1 MTFAIYPGSFDPITN
16 GHLDIARRAGHL
28 FDKLIVA
35 VGENPQKKPIFTV
48 EQRMALIREAVR
60 GFDHSDIEVDSF
72 RGLTIDYAKQIGAQA
87 IVRGLRVLTDFEW
100 ELQLALINE
109 KLAPEI
115 ETVCLM
121 TSQEHSFLSA
131 SVVREL
137 AQHHSPKLN
146 DLVPPH
152 VAAAL
157 RTVYGEGAPVTAG
170 GNDRSEV

>member
-1 MTFAIYPGSFDPITN
+1 LRIAIYPGTFDPITN
-16 GHLDIARRAGHL
+16 GHLDIARRAGLL
-28 FDKLIVA
+28 FDKLIIA

-72 RGLTIDYAKQIGAQA
+72 SGLTIDYAKQIGAQA

-131 SVVREL
+131 SIVREL
-137 AQHHSPKLN
+137 ALHHSPKLHE
-146 DLVPPH
+146 LVPPH

-157 RTVYGEGAPVTAG
+157 DSVYGVGTPSTAG
-170 GNDRSEV
+170 GNDRSDV

>member
-1 MTFAIYPGSFDPITN
+1 LRIAIYPGTFDPITN

-28 FDKLIVA
+28 FDKLIIA

-48 EQRMALIREAVR
+48 EQRIALIREAVR
-60 GFDHSDIEVDSF
+60 DFDQTNIEIDSF
-72 RGLTIDYAKQIGAQA
+72 SGLTIDYAKEIGAQA
-87 IVRGLRVLTDFEW
+87 IVRGLRVMTDFEW

-131 SVVREL
+131 SIVREL
-137 AQHHSPKLN
+137 AQHHSPQLQE
-146 DLVPPH
+146 LVPPH
-152 VAAAL
+152 VVEAL
-157 RTVYGEGAPVTAG
+157 RTVYGAGAPVTAG
-170 GNDRSEV
+170 GSDRSDV